1 MVRPQD
7 AVGSAPVD
15 ARARLCKVPTAFI
28 KVDPNVGGEEKTAG
42 MMAMCIP
49 TVMQDMIQLEDAASF
64 RYLVV
69 TDGQLHLVHQGTGE
83 VGEDK
88 VAGGPGLLPRLLLG
102 RTYSESGG
110 TV

>member
-49 TVMQDMIQLEDAASF
+49 TVMQDMIQVTWMQHTFDMSLAAHRALF
-64 RYLVV
+64 VFAV
-69 TDGQLHLVHQGTGE
+69 
-83 VGEDK
+83 